1 MNIEYYKNFVKIA
14 ELGNISLAA
23 KALLIAQPS
32 LSKQIQT
39 LEKDFGTALLKRNA
53 RNVELTTA
61 GEIFYHKA
69 KLICEIDNICHDEIH
84 TSVIGNRGKLKI
96 GITISYPD
104 WYIEDLFKDFSDLFP
119 QITYDIREDSSDR
132 LMELLRQGIIEVAF
146 IRTPLHINP
155 MFMSFGGIEENF
167 MAVYHKNN
175 PWLSQDVESIS
186 ITQLKD
192 VPLSISHGFKER
204 VEQMFNPKLFDKIV
218 TPEEAAALIKDGMNV
233 GTSGFTPS
241 GYPKETTLALAK
253 QIKAGKK
260 CRINLWTGAS
270 VGPEIEEALAEV
282 DGIASRVPYY
292 AYSNRSMQKGINEQT
307 IKYIDIHLS
316 QFGQMVNYGFF
327 GYVDVAIV
335 EAVAITEDGNLILGP
350 GVGNT
355 PKK

>member
-204 VEQMFNPKLFDKIV
+204 VEQMFN
-218 TPEEAAALIKDGMNV
+218 EA
-233 GTSGFTPS
+233 GFEPNILSINSSRT
-241 GYPKETTLALAK
+241 TTLMWARMG
-253 QIKAGKK
+253 KAVGLVTTDSFKKLELTPTMICRPITGVNTIAQRSFVTLKNANLSAVTKTFINFAVGK
-260 CRINLWTGAS
+260 
-270 VGPEIEEALAEV
+270 
-282 DGIASRVPYY
+282 
-292 AYSNRSMQKGINEQT
+292 T
-307 IKYIDIHLS
+307 I
-316 QFGQMVNYGFF
+316 F
-327 GYVDVAIV
+327 
-335 EAVAITEDGNLILGP
+335 
-350 GVGNT
+350 
-355 PKK
+355 